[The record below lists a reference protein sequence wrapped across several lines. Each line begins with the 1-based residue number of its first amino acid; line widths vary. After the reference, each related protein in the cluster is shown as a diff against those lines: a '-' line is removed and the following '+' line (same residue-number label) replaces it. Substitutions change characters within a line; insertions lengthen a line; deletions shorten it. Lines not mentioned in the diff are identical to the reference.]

1 MDHPTQNIKAY
12 EEFFISFGKT
22 LNRTKLYSFTHP
34 MTVESI
40 AYTYQSLIS
49 CFSEEKEMTI
59 SISEEKPL
67 VNGIAI
73 LGAGSTNLT
82 LTNLFGKYSLQ
93 SLNFQKEISISEL
106 TSFFKFLISKEG
118 EAKDP
123 LNLKKFLEKENIKN
137 VRINSTF
144 YTKIS
149 EGEGV
154 RAGAGAGVKLDSP
167 TSKETVK
174 QEDKA
179 EEWHEKIEEMPLE
192 SSLWE
197 ITSRSIQDP
206 KEQKKI
212 YEIILKQLKNELET
226 YVQKATETIEKDK
239 QILTQEQ
246 VRTKSVINNVA
257 DGSVVVNEKGEIVML
272 NQQAEQ
278 MLGTTLSLTKGKHV
292 QTLSKQEVVIALA
305 KEIGQNLQDETT
317 GATVIQSSENTK
329 EIIKN
334 STAVVQN
341 PEGKIVGI
349 IAMLNDIA
357 KQKELQR
364 MQDDFVGHVT
374 HELRSP
380 LTAVKI
386 AIGTLI
392 EELNPTQQQIVTIAD
407 KNIDRLAR
415 LINDLLDVTK
425 IGSGKMKVNPKPTD
439 PTPLIQETVKSL
451 ESWAKN
457 KQISLIFDSKSN
469 LPYIYADYD
478 RVIQV
483 LINFIS
489 NAIKFTPANGKI
501 TVKAIPMGNSY
512 LKILVGD
519 TGPGLSKKDC
529 QHLFEKFFQAEQLT
543 KSDSPGTGLG
553 LYIAKTIVE
562 LHKGQI
568 GLESEEGKGSTFY
581 FTLPIAPEPEKK
593 AISAIQT
600 SSSIKRSW
608 LSKLFGKNKS

>member
-1 MDHPTQNIKAY
+1 MDIPNQDIKAY

-22 LNRTKLYSFTHP
+22 LNRTKLYSFNHP

-40 AYTYQSLIS
+40 AHTYQSLIG
-49 CFSEEKEMTI
+49 CFSKEKEMTI
-59 SISEEKPL
+59 SISEDKLL
-67 VNGIAI
+67 VNGTGIV
-73 LGAGSTNLT
+73 GSGSTNLT

-106 TSFFKFLISKEG
+106 TAFFKFLISKDG
-118 EAKDP
+118 ESKDP

-154 RAGAGAGVKLDSP
+154 GAGVNLDTK
-167 TSKETVK
+167 TSKETIK
-174 QEDKA
+174 QADKI

-212 YEIILKQLKNELET
+212 YEIILKQLKNELEI

-239 QILTQEQ
+239 QILTHEQ

-305 KEIGQNLQDETT
+305 KEIGQNLAIETT

-329 EIIKN
+329 ETIKN

-457 KQISLIFDSKSN
+457 KQITLSFDSKGS
-469 LPYIYADYD
+469 LPYVYADYD

-483 LINFIS
+483 LVNFIS

-501 TVKAIPMGNSY
+501 TIKTVAMGSSY
-512 LKILVGD
+512 LKILVED
-519 TGPGLSKKDC
+519 SGPGLSKKDC

-568 GLESEEGKGSTFY
+568 GLESEEDKGSTFY

-593 AISAIQT
+593 VISAIQT
-600 SSSIKRSW
+600 SSSVKRSW
-608 LSKLFGKNKS
+608 LSKLFGKK

>member
-1 MDHPTQNIKAY
+1 MDQPAQNIKAY

-40 AYTYQSLIS
+40 AHTYNALVN
-49 CFSEEKEMTI
+49 CFSEQKEMTI
-59 SISEEKPL
+59 SISEEKCL
-67 VNGIAI
+67 VNGIGI
-73 LGAGSTNLT
+73 LGSGSANLT
-82 LTNLFGKYSLQ
+82 LTNLFAKYSLQ
-93 SLNFQKEISISEL
+93 SLCFEKEISMDEL
-106 TSFFKFLISKEG
+106 TSFFKFLISKDG

-137 VRINSTF
+137 LLINST
-144 YTKIS
+144 YYAKVS

-154 RAGAGAGVKLDSP
+154 GVGVKLGGQ
-167 TSKETVK
+167 TTGANENQ
-174 QEDKA
+174 QEKIKK
-179 EEWHEKIEEMPLE
+179 WHEKIEEMPLE

-212 YEIILKQLKNELET
+212 YEIILKQLQNELET
-226 YVQKATETIEKDK
+226 YVIKATETIEKDK
-239 QILTQEQ
+239 QTLTHEQ

-257 DGSVVVNEKGEIVML
+257 DGSVVINEKGEIIML
-272 NQQAEQ
+272 NPQAEQ
-278 MLGTTLSLTKGKHV
+278 MLGTTLSLMKGQHV
-292 QTLSKQEVVIALA
+292 QALSKQEIVIALA
-305 KEIGQNLQDETT
+305 KEIGQNLGNETT
-317 GATVIQSSENTK
+317 GATVIQSSEDTK
-329 EIIKN
+329 ETIKN

-349 IAMLNDIA
+349 IAMLNDIV
-357 KQKELQR
+357 KQKQLQR

-380 LTAVKI
+380 LTAVKA

-392 EELNPTQQQIVTIAD
+392 EELNPAQQQIVTIAD

-425 IGSGKMKVNPKPTD
+425 IGSDKMKVNPKPMD

-451 ESWAKN
+451 ESWSKN
-457 KQISLIFDSKSN
+457 KQISLNFDFKGT

-478 RVIQV
+478 RMIQV
-483 LINFIS
+483 LVNFIS

-501 TVKAIPMGNSY
+501 TVKAAPIGNAY
-512 LKILVGD
+512 LKILVQD
-519 TGPGLSKKDC
+519 TGPGLSKKNQ
-529 QHLFEKFFQAEQLT
+529 QHLFEKFFQTEQLT
-543 KSDSPGTGLG
+543 KSDNPGTGLG

-593 AISAIQT
+593 VISPIQT
-600 SSSIKRSW
+600 SMPIKKNW
-608 LSKLFGKNKS
+608 LSKLFGKK